1 MAVFLFAIAPVS
13 LIVLIGFLL
22 GRFLNLDRQTLSK
35 LAIYALSPALIG
47 GNLYR
52 STLSLTSVL
61 KVVLGFAAMTLLLY
75 LLVLSLSR
83 SLRLNPN
90 TQKSLIATTL
100 FANNGNL
107 GLPLVAFTF
116 GEAGFALAIAYLVA
130 SGIFIGSFAP
140 ALLQGQGWKTGLKL
154 TLKLPLFWATL
165 AGIILRLGNI
175 QLPLRLGE
183 GIEMLG
189 NAAIPLALVLLGIYL
204 AQTRFSLGRYEL
216 FACSLRLIL
225 APAIAWGITHLL
237 QLESLESQVLIL
249 QASMP
254 TAVNSLVFATEFG
267 GDATRVAKTIVASTI
282 LSLLTLPVILMAI
295 A

>member
-1 MAVFLFAIAPVS
+1 MAVFLSAIAPVS

-61 KVVLGFAAMTLLLY
+61 KIVLGFGIMTLLLY

-140 ALLQGQGWKTGLKL
+140 ALLQGQGWKMGLKL

-189 NAAIPLALVLLGIYL
+189 DAAIPLALVLLGIYL

-237 QLESLESQVLIL
+237 QLEALESQVLIL